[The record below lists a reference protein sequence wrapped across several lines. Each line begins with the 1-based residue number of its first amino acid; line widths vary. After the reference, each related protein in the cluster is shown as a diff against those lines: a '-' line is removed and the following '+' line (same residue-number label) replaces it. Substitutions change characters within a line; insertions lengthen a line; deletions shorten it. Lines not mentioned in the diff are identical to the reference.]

1 MQQSQVHKVT
11 SLYLSLCETLAKSQ
25 RKSCYSVRGC
35 ACVYGVCACVCAYVR
50 VPWCPCPCAA
60 PGRGV
65 NSTEQLLVGIVL
77 RVHVRVRV
85 VARVHVLVLAG
96 VLVHILVLVAV
107 VVVVLVLDV
116 LVALL
121 VSLHLALER
130 HWVLNVSRIAVI
142 ILSFPKQFSPKTPC

>member
-1 MQQSQVHKVT
+1 MQQSQVHGVISPSPSVKPLQKVN
-11 SLYLSLCETLAKSQ
+11 AKVVTVFVV
-25 RKSCYSVRGC
+25 VRVC
-35 ACVYGVCACVCAYVR
+35 TVCVRCVCAYIR

-96 VLVHILVLVAV
+96 VLVHILVLAVVV